1 MSPTLRSILPCL
13 LSLLTLGCGYHTAGK
28 VTTIPENVRTI
39 AVPAF
44 INQTH
49 TYRIEQMLTA
59 AVVREMITRTHF
71 HIINQADADADA
83 TLKGTVLSTSTTPMI
98 YDSKTGRA
106 ASMLV
111 VISMSVSLQDKQGKI
126 LYQNPSYLFREQY
139 EISSDPNSFFEEDTP
154 AYQRLSRDFAQTLVS
169 NILEGF

>member
-1 MSPTLRSILPCL
+1 MSAMLRCAFVCL
-13 LSLLTLGCGYHTAGK
+13 LCLLALSCGYHTAGK
-28 VTTIPENVRTI
+28 ATTIPENVRTI
-39 AVPAF
+39 SIPAF

-49 TYRIEQMLTA
+49 TYKIEQMLTA
-59 AVVREMITRTHF
+59 AVVREMITRTHY
-71 HIINQADADADA
+71 HIINQVDADADA
-83 TLKGTVLSTSTTPMI
+83 TLKGTVLATSTTPMI

-111 VISMSVSLQDKQGKI
+111 VISMSVTLKDKQGKV